1 MNEIKLLTKLW
12 NNLSRRRHKQL
23 IFIFLLMILSGIL
36 EVISLTSILPFL
48 YAIIEPEKLLSIEFI
63 NNLTTRLNINSSRD
77 ILLICTLIFSCAIII
92 SASIR
97 LLNLW
102 INSRFI
108 ASLGSDL
115 SSKIYESILYKNYNY
130 HINNNSSK
138 LIKNITAN
146 VDGTMLAIN
155 SVLQLG
161 TAFFITLG
169 IICTLIYINWKVA
182 LFTFFIFSIAYLI
195 LATLTKGLLKR
206 NGNQLVYLERNSLK
220 SLQEGIGAIREVIIN
235 SNQDLHIKLFRNS
248 DQPFKRIRA
257 TNEFLS
263 IFPRYSMEA
272 LGLLFIASQN

>member
-1 MNEIKLLTKLW
+1 MNEIKSLVKLW
-12 NNLSRRRHKQL
+12 KNLSRKRHKQL

-36 EVISLTSILPFL
+36 EVISLSSILPFL
-48 YAIIEPEKLLSIEFI
+48 YAIIEPEKLLSIKFI
-63 NNLTTRLNINSSRD
+63 NDLSIQFNINSSRD
-77 ILLICTLIFSCAIII
+77 ILIVSTLIFSGAIII

-97 LLNLW
+97 LFNLW
-102 INSRFI
+102 INARFI

-146 VDGTMLAIN
+146 VDGTMLAVN
-155 SVLQLG
+155 SILQLG

-169 IICTLIYINWKVA
+169 IIFTLIYINWKVA
-182 LFTFFIFSIAYLI
+182 FFTFFIFSIAYLI
-195 LATLTKGLLKR
+195 LATLTKELLKR
-206 NGNQLVYLERNSLK
+206 NGTQLVYLERNSLK

-235 SNQDLHIKLFRNS
+235 SNQDLHIKLFRDS
-248 DQPFKRIRA
+248 DHPFKKIRA

-263 IFPRYSMEA
+263 IF
-272 LGLLFIASQN
+272 